1 MNKFTVKSSTKGSP
15 NDQQE
20 DLKVKPDVAEV
31 RLLIFYIKMFL
42 GHQNYH
48 TGEES
53 DRLLDDS

>member
-31 RLLIFYIKMFL
+31 RLLIFYIEMFL
-42 GHQNYH
+42 GYQNYN